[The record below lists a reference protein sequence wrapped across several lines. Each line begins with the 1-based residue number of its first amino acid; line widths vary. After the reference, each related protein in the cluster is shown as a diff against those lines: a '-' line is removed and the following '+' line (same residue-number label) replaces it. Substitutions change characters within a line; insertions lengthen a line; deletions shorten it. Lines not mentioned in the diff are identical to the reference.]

1 MMILWIAAILLG
13 FVDCLAQVNWSY
25 EIDDKNC
32 DVFIQVNE
40 DKNVLYL
47 ETMHIPGQYMTTSCW
62 GTSATM
68 CHINE
73 NDESYIN
80 GMKRNGSVT
89 FLNNENQICF
99 FENLGFRT
107 GNMSGFFYQPW
118 SYVYAVN
125 IKVSCED
132 SSSIP
137 MYCAKTEKMARQV
150 LLAREELEC
159 AAKDGNFEGGV
170 YPFEMPNGETEY
182 CVAGRCDVCN
192 SKWYDDFINHWKD
205 SVCCEM
211 RGKEPNTNN
220 GTCVSPDSFDST
232 KVGVKHSRITA
243 FPGCSQVTA
252 GEENHFCKEPES
264 SSSESSSTEWSSSS
278 AESSSSDG
286 SSSSSAMLISSSSE
300 EQESADCY
308 TGVAEAN
315 AALYNVEVEC
325 WSMQKESGYSLD
337 GNGCLVGGCIDAN
350 SSDSTEDGENSGES
364 SSSEAGSS
372 SSEEDRCVD
381 VSLKKV
387 SGEEADPWVYIGKEM
402 YASRTVSYEK
412 TKPSSKM
419 FDALGRMYRQIKSRI
434 KYYMGKESKV
444 QKTMEVG
451 EELDVWKRN
460 FVDFSGNVAVSYVK
474 RDHDWNIFIDSSV
487 YLDETY
493 SIIEMNN
500 KKDYVRLRMT
510 SGIEYYSIIDEF
522 DNLKRSYSVAVD
534 GDTLEEIL
542 YRYEPETDYILG
554 EKTNVLKK
562 ESYEVDSGSKL
573 STNNSTLLYSCTEF
587 KNYYLKTAAKDDPAP
602 LSAICENPTKPASDF
617 YEKTKGLIYYPGL
630 RVKTKNGYVNSATFG
645 QLRMDNETEP
655 PNTYYSCECLEKDVY
670 VHSYRFD
677 NPQAYVIIYASN
689 WKYDV
694 EQELWEK
701 KCWKKEDMQKTYNHE
716 MGHYKNILIQYPKI
730 LEMFFVTKD
739 NYKQH
744 DPITTMTECEKMMHE
759 AYKYARRLYLYG
771 FLPADKAHLGGI
783 GNTFPPSPKP
793 TSNNNREG
801 QDIICSE

>member
-1 MMILWIAAILLG
+1 MKILWIAAILLG

-192 SKWYDDFINHWKD
+192 SKWYDDFVKHWKD

-211 RGKEPNTNN
+211 REKEPNTNN

-337 GNGCLVGGCIDAN
+337 GNGCLVGGCVDAN

-387 SGEEADPWVYIGKEM
+387 SGEEADPWVYVGKEM

-434 KYYMGKESKV
+434 KYYMGKETKV
-444 QKTMEVG
+444 QKTVEVG
-451 EELDVWKRN
+451 EELDVWKMN
-460 FVDFSGNVAVSYVK
+460 EVLEDENIVSYRK
-474 RDHDWNIFIDSSV
+474 FNKDSTIEIDSTIYENGLYDV
-487 YLDETY
+487 
-493 SIIEMNN
+493 IELNFIENN
-500 KKDYVRLRMT
+500 YRHVDSSKVEYFAQYEEDGLLKKVFFL
-510 SGIEYYSIIDEF
+510 G
-522 DNLKRSYSVAVD
+522 LKN
-534 GDTLEEIL
+534 EEI
-542 YRYEPETDYILG
+542 YEENGLIKPYF
-554 EKTNVLKK
+554 TNVVHDTVFFDV
-562 ESYEVDSGSKL
+562 S
-573 STNNSTLLYSCTEF
+573 LL
-587 KNYYLKTAAKDDPAP
+587 N
-602 LSAICENPTKPASDF
+602 
-617 YEKTKGLIYYPGL
+617 
-630 RVKTKNGYVNSATFG
+630 NSATFSDAKYVSRTESERVVLAKRIQG
-645 QLRMDNETEP
+645 CSGLREDPTMPNAQCIRYERSEISDAKSENIYFPGIGENATFGFSYGRFNEDGFTCD
-655 PNTYYSCECLEKDVY
+655 SECDKSGNKMFYHAQSDLLLDEY
-670 VHSYRFD
+670 
-677 NPQAYVIIYASN
+677 IIVMASN
-689 WKYDV
+689 WKKNVQTD
-694 EQELWEK
+694 EWEEL
-701 KCWKKEDMQKTYNHE
+701 CWKTEDMQATYDHE
-716 MGHYKNILIQYPKI
+716 SQHIRNARAM
-730 LEMFFVTKD
+730 LEFAFHRHM
-739 NYKQH
+739 
-744 DPITTMTECEKMMHE
+744 ITQKSS
-759 AYKYARRLYLYG
+759 RRFY
-771 FLPADKAHLGGI
+771 DKAKCIEEGKRKMKSVVKDYDYWSVSEIKHSYKGKSTGEFKI
-783 GNTFPPSPKP
+783 SPSPTP
-793 TSNNNREG
+793 TSQNREA
-801 QDIICSE
+801 ISCSQE

>member
-1 MMILWIAAILLG
+1 MI
-13 FVDCLAQVNWSY
+13 DCLAQVNWSY

-73 NDESYIN
+73 NEESYIN

-159 AAKDGNFEGGV
+159 IEKGGNFEGGV
-170 YPFEMPNGETEY
+170 YPFEMPDGGTEY

-337 GNGCLVGGCIDAN
+337 GNGCLVGGCVDAN

-387 SGEEADPWVYIGKEM
+387 SGEEADPWVYIGREM

-434 KYYMGKESKV
+434 KYYMGKETKV
-444 QKTMEVG
+444 QKTVEVG
-451 EELDVWKRN
+451 EELDVWKMNEVVDGENVVSYRKFNKDSTIEIDSTIYENGLYDIIELN
-460 FVDFSGNVAVSYVK
+460 FVENNYRHV
-474 RDHDWNIFIDSSV
+474 DSSKV
-487 YLDETY
+487 EYFAQYEEDGLLKKVFFLGLKNEEIYEENGLIKPYFTNVVHDTVFFDVSLLNNSAPFSDAKYTSRRKSE
-493 SIIEMNN
+493 SIILA
-500 KKDYVRLRMT
+500 KRILGCSGLREDPTMPNAQC
-510 SGIEYYSIIDEF
+510 I
-522 DNLKRSYSVAVD
+522 
-534 GDTLEEIL
+534 
-542 YRYEPETDYILG
+542 RYERSEISD
-554 EKTNVLKK
+554 
-562 ESYEVDSGSKL
+562 
-573 STNNSTLLYSCTEF
+573 
-587 KNYYLKTAAKDDPAP
+587 AK
-602 LSAICENPTKPASDF
+602 SEN
-617 YEKTKGLIYYPGL
+617 IYCPI
-630 RVKTKNGYVNSATFG
+630 NG
-645 QLRMDNETEP
+645 
-655 PNTYYSCECLEKDVY
+655 
-670 VHSYRFD
+670 
-677 NPQAYVIIYASN
+677 
-689 WKYDV
+689 
-694 EQELWEK
+694 
-701 KCWKKEDMQKTYNHE
+701 
-716 MGHYKNILIQYPKI
+716 
-730 LEMFFVTKD
+730 
-739 NYKQH
+739 
-744 DPITTMTECEKMMHE
+744 
-759 AYKYARRLYLYG
+759 
-771 FLPADKAHLGGI
+771 
-783 GNTFPPSPKP
+783 
-793 TSNNNREG
+793 
-801 QDIICSE
+801 

>member
-80 GMKRNGSVT
+80 GMKQNGAVT
-89 FLNNENQICF
+89 FLNNENQICY

-205 SVCCEM
+205 SVCCDI

-264 SSSESSSTEWSSSS
+264 SSTGSSSSEGSSSS

-315 AALYNVEVEC
+315 AALYNADVEC

-337 GNGCLVGGCIDAN
+337 GNGCLVGGCVDAN
-350 SSDSTEDGENSGES
+350 SSDSMDDDDNNGES
-364 SSSEAGSS
+364 SNSEAGSS

-434 KYYMGKESKV
+434 KYYMGKETKV
-444 QKTMEVG
+444 QKTVEVG
-451 EELDVWKRN
+451 EELDVWKMNEVVDGENIVSYRKFNKDSTIEIDSTIYEYGLYDVIELN
-460 FVDFSGNVAVSYVK
+460 FVENNYRHV
-474 RDHDWNIFIDSSV
+474 DSSKV
-487 YLDETY
+487 EYFAQYEEDGLL
-493 SIIEMNN
+493 
-500 KKDYVRLRMT
+500 KKVFFL
-510 SGIEYYSIIDEF
+510 G
-522 DNLKRSYSVAVD
+522 LKN
-534 GDTLEEIL
+534 EEIYEENGL
-542 YRYEPETDYILG
+542 IKPYFTNVVHDTVFFDVSLINNSAPFSDAKYTSRTESERVILAKRIQGCSELREDPTMPNAQCIRYERSEISD
-554 EKTNVLKK
+554 
-562 ESYEVDSGSKL
+562 
-573 STNNSTLLYSCTEF
+573 
-587 KNYYLKTAAKDDPAP
+587 AK
-602 LSAICENPTKPASDF
+602 SEN
-617 YEKTKGLIYYPGL
+617 IYFPGI
-630 RVKTKNGYVNSATFG
+630 GVNATFG
-645 QLRMDNETEP
+645 FSYGRFNEDGFTCDSECDNSGNKVFYHAQSDLLLDE
-655 PNTYYSCECLEKDVY
+655 Y
-670 VHSYRFD
+670 
-677 NPQAYVIIYASN
+677 IIVMASN
-689 WKYDV
+689 WKKNVQTD
-694 EQELWEK
+694 EWEEL
-701 KCWKKEDMQKTYNHE
+701 CWKTEDMQATYDHE
-716 MGHYKNILIQYPKI
+716 SQHIRNARAM
-730 LEMFFVTKD
+730 LEFAFHRHM
-739 NYKQH
+739 
-744 DPITTMTECEKMMHE
+744 ITQESS
-759 AYKYARRLYLYG
+759 RRFY
-771 FLPADKAHLGGI
+771 DKAKCIEEGKRKMKSVVKNYDDWSSHEFLHSFAGI
-783 GNTFPPSPKP
+783 CKNKDCLVSPSPTP
-793 TSNNNREG
+793 TSQNREAISCL
-801 QDIICSE
+801 QR